1 VCFDLSLA
9 VQDRLLMMSAGKS
22 FNIEEVQRQCNFF
35 AYRTR

>member
-1 VCFDLSLA
+1 